1 MVEKIH
7 IIIPLIAAIVVEI
20 FGIFQKDSTTNI
32 YGRLILTIVVFYIL
46 GCITKKILKTILD
59 YNLYDGLEI
68 QDTNSAEETEEN
80 KQEVK
85 TAEPKAE

>member
-20 FGIFQKDSTTNI
+20 FGICQKDSTTNI

-46 GCITKKILKTILD
+46 GCITRKILKTILD

-68 QDTNSAEETEEN
+68 QDTNSTDETEEN
-80 KQEVK
+80 KQEV
-85 TAEPKAE
+85 TAAEPKTE

>member
-85 TAEPKAE
+85 KAEPKAE